1 MKGRDVFMESLL
13 AHGVD
18 AIFGN
23 PGTTEN
29 PLLDSLTD
37 YPSLTYYVAL
47 QESIA
52 MSAASYHAQAKG
64 APSVVNLHVAP
75 GLGNAIGMAF
85 GALKANSPVLI
96 TAGQQDTRMRL
107 RDPLL
112 SYDLV
117 EMAKP
122 VVKWSAEPRTADEMG
137 PILARAFKIAMT
149 PPRGPVFISLPVDVM
164 SNETHILATSNQ
176 GTLTPGPASAEQ
188 IAELADRLS
197 KSSSP
202 AIIAGDDVTTFN
214 GFNSLVTIAEKCG
227 ACVFQ
232 EGIRVHSNFP
242 SNHPNYM
249 GRMPFHASAIKAL
262 LEKFDLVLLIGG
274 QFFEEL
280 WIDTDDMIPKETEV
294 IQIECS
300 AKQLEQNFPVS
311 YGIVADIEDTLNT
324 LAKCIEGGGSSDQR
338 NQAFIDNQKQA
349 KTAETARLEAQWN
362 NIPMSPSR
370 AAREVANALPDNA
383 IIVDESITNSG
394 EVASAIEIQLP
405 HQFYGGRGGGIG
417 QGIAGAIGIQIAHPS
432 SPVVCLSGDG
442 SAMYSIQALWSAAH
456 HDLPILFIIW
466 ANREYRVLK
475 HNLDIYRSRYDSA
488 SNKPYPHM
496 DLEHPIIDFVSIA
509 RGHGIEAKKIEDP
522 EEIAPAVE
530 KALSSKSATLLEIV
544 ISGKETNQP
553 S

>member
-1 MKGRDVFMESLL
+1 
-13 AHGVD
+13 
-18 AIFGN
+18 
-23 PGTTEN
+23 
-29 PLLDSLTD
+29 
-37 YPSLTYYVAL
+37 
-47 QESIA
+47 
-52 MSAASYHAQAKG
+52 
-64 APSVVNLHVAP
+64 
-75 GLGNAIGMAF
+75 
-85 GALKANSPVLI
+85 
-96 TAGQQDTRMRL
+96 
-107 RDPLL
+107 
-112 SYDLV
+112 
-117 EMAKP
+117 
-122 VVKWSAEPRTADEMG
+122 
-137 PILARAFKIAMT
+137 
-149 PPRGPVFISLPVDVM
+149 
-164 SNETHILATSNQ
+164 
-176 GTLTPGPASAEQ
+176 
-188 IAELADRLS
+188 
-197 KSSSP
+197 
-202 AIIAGDDVTTFN
+202 
-214 GFNSLVTIAEKCG
+214 
-227 ACVFQ
+227 
-232 EGIRVHSNFP
+232 
-242 SNHPNYM
+242 
-249 GRMPFHASAIKAL
+249 MPFHASAIKAL

-311 YGIVADIEDTLNT
+311 YGIVADIENTLNT
-324 LAKCIEGGGSSDQR
+324 LAKCIEGGGSSDKR

-544 ISGKETNQP
+544 ISGKEAKQP

>member
-1 MKGRDVFMESLL
+1 MRGRDVFMESLL

-29 PLLDSLTD
+29 PLLDCLSD
-37 YPSLTYYVAL
+37 YPGLNYYVAL

-52 MSAASYHAQAKG
+52 MSAASYYAQAKG
-64 APSVVNLHVAP
+64 SPSVVNLHVAP

-107 RDPLL
+107 REPLL

-164 SNETHILATSNQ
+164 SNETEIPVILNQ
-176 GTLTPGPASAEQ
+176 GTLIPGPANSEQ
-188 IAELADRLS
+188 IAELAARIS
-197 KSSSP
+197 RASSP
-202 AIIAGDDVTTFN
+202 AIIAGDDVSVFG
-214 GFNSLVTIAEKCG
+214 GFNALVTLAERIG
-227 ACVFQ
+227 ASVFQ
-232 EGIRVHSNFP
+232 EGIRVHNNFP
-242 SNHPNYM
+242 SNHPSYL
-249 GRMPFHASAIKAL
+249 GRMPFHASAINTSLAR
-262 LEKFDLVLLIGG
+262 FDLVLLIGG
-274 QFFEEL
+274 QFFEEI
-280 WIDTDDMIPKETEV
+280 WFDTDNMIPSEIEV
-294 IQIECS
+294 IQIESS

-311 YGIVADIEDTLNT
+311 YGVVADIGKTLST
-324 LAKCIEGGGSSDQR
+324 LVDHLEMSDSSDAR
-338 NQAFIDNQKQA
+338 NQVLLDNRKQVEN
-349 KTAETARLEAQWN
+349 AEKKRLEAQWHDS
-362 NIPMSPSR
+362 PMSPAR
-370 AAREVANALPDNA
+370 AAREVASALPDDV

-394 EVASAIEIQLP
+394 EVANAIDIHLP
-405 HQFYGGRGGGIG
+405 HRFYGGRGGGIG
-417 QGIAGAIGIQIAHPS
+417 QGIAGAIGIQIAHPT

-442 SAMYSIQALWSAAH
+442 SAMYSIQAIWSAAH
-456 HDLPILFIIW
+456 HKLPILFIIW

-475 HNLDIYRSRYDSA
+475 HNLDIYRTRYDSA

-496 DLEHPIIDFVSIA
+496 DLEQPVIDFVSIA
-509 RGHGIEAKKIEDP
+509 KGHGIDGEKIEDP
-522 EEIAPAVE
+522 EKVGPAIS
-530 KALSSKSATLLEIV
+530 KALNSKSATLLEIV
-544 ISGKETNQP
+544 ISGKEPKQP
-553 S
+553 G

>member
-1 MKGRDVFMESLL
+1 MRGRDVFMESLL

-29 PLLDSLTD
+29 PLLDSLSD
-37 YPSLTYYVAL
+37 YPGLTYYVAL

-52 MSAASYHAQAKG
+52 MSAASYYAQAQG
-64 APSVVNLHVAP
+64 SPSVVNLHVAP

-107 RDPLL
+107 REPLL

-137 PILARAFKIAMT
+137 PILAKAFKIAMT

-164 SNETHILATSNQ
+164 SNHTHIPAIVNQ
-176 GTLTPGPASAEQ
+176 GTLTPGPANAEQ
-188 IAELADRLS
+188 ITELADRLS
-197 KSSSP
+197 RSSSP
-202 AIIAGDDVTTFN
+202 AIIAGDDIAVFG
-214 GFNSLVTIAEKCG
+214 GFDSLVTLAEKIG
-227 ACVFQ
+227 ASVFQ

-242 SNHPNYM
+242 SNHPNYL
-249 GRMPFHASAIKAL
+249 GRMPFHASAIKTS

-274 QFFEEL
+274 QFFEEV
-280 WIDTDDMIPKETEV
+280 WFDTDNMIPKDTEV

-311 YGIVADIEDTLNT
+311 YGIVADIGTTLNA
-324 LAKCIEGGGSSDQR
+324 LAEYIESSDSSDSR
-338 NQAFIDNQKQA
+338 NQILIDNQKQA
-349 KTAETARLEAQWN
+349 KTAETARLEIQWN
-362 NIPMSPSR
+362 DIPMSPAR
-370 AAREVANALPDNA
+370 AAREVAKALPDDA

-394 EVASAIEIQLP
+394 EVANAIDIQLP

-417 QGIAGAIGIQIAHPS
+417 QGIAGAIGIQIAYPTS
-432 SPVVCLSGDG
+432 SVVCLSGDG

-456 HDLPILFIIW
+456 HKLPIVFIIW

-475 HNLDIYRSRYDSA
+475 HNLDIYRTRYDSA

-496 DLEHPIIDFVSIA
+496 DLEHPIVDFVSIA
-509 RGHGIEAKKIEDP
+509 KGHGVDAKKIEDP
-522 EEIAPAVE
+522 NEIGPAIA
-530 KALSSKSATLLEIV
+530 KALSSRSATLLEIV
-544 ISGKETNQP
+544 ISGKEGKQ
-553 S
+553 SS

>member
-1 MKGRDVFMESLL
+1 MRGRDVFMESLL

-29 PLLDSLTD
+29 PLLDSLSD
-37 YPSLTYYVAL
+37 YPGLTYYVAL

-52 MSAASYHAQAKG
+52 MSAASYYAQAQG
-64 APSVVNLHVAP
+64 SPSVVNLHVAP

-107 RDPLL
+107 REPLL

-137 PILARAFKIAMT
+137 PILAKAFKIAMT

-164 SNETHILATSNQ
+164 SNNTHIPAILNQ
-176 GTLTPGPASAEQ
+176 GTLTPGPANAEQ
-188 IAELADRLS
+188 ITELADRLS
-197 KSSSP
+197 RSSSP
-202 AIIAGDDVTTFN
+202 AIIAGDDIAVFG
-214 GFNSLVTIAEKCG
+214 GFDSLVTLAEKSG
-227 ACVFQ
+227 ASVFQ

-242 SNHPNYM
+242 SNHPNYL
-249 GRMPFHASAIKAL
+249 GRMPFHASAIKTS

-274 QFFEEL
+274 QFFEEV
-280 WIDTDDMIPKETEV
+280 WFDTDNMIPKDTEV

-311 YGIVADIEDTLNT
+311 YGIVADIGTTLNA
-324 LAKCIEGGGSSDQR
+324 LAEYIESSDSSDSR
-338 NQAFIDNQKQA
+338 NQILIDNQKQA
-349 KTAETARLEAQWN
+349 KTAETARLEIQWN
-362 NIPMSPSR
+362 DIPMSPAR
-370 AAREVANALPDNA
+370 AAREVAKALPDDA

-394 EVASAIEIQLP
+394 EVANAIDIQLP

-417 QGIAGAIGIQIAHPS
+417 QGIAGAIGIQIAHPT

-456 HDLPILFIIW
+456 HKLPILFIIW

-475 HNLDIYRSRYDSA
+475 HNLDIYRTRYDSA

-496 DLEHPIIDFVSIA
+496 DLEHPIVDFVSIA
-509 RGHGIEAKKIEDP
+509 KGHGVDAKKIEDP
-522 EEIAPAVE
+522 NEIGPAIA
-530 KALSSKSATLLEIV
+530 KALSSGSATLLEIV
-544 ISGKETNQP
+544 ISGKEGKQ
-553 S
+553 SS

>member
-1 MKGRDVFMESLL
+1 MRGRDVFMESLL

-29 PLLDSLTD
+29 PLLDSLSD
-37 YPSLTYYVAL
+37 YPGLTYYVAL

-52 MSAASYHAQAKG
+52 MSAASYYAQAQG
-64 APSVVNLHVAP
+64 SPSVVNLHVAP

-107 RDPLL
+107 REPLL

-137 PILARAFKIAMT
+137 PILAKAFKIAMT

-164 SNETHILATSNQ
+164 SNNTHIPAILNQ
-176 GTLTPGPASAEQ
+176 GTLTPGPANAEQ
-188 IAELADRLS
+188 ITELADRLS
-197 KSSSP
+197 RSSSP
-202 AIIAGDDVTTFN
+202 AIIAGDDIVVFG
-214 GFNSLVTIAEKCG
+214 GFDSLVTLAEKSG
-227 ACVFQ
+227 ASVFQ

-242 SNHPNYM
+242 SNHPNYL
-249 GRMPFHASAIKAL
+249 GRMPFHASAIKTS

-274 QFFEEL
+274 QFFEEV
-280 WIDTDDMIPKETEV
+280 WFDTDNMIPKDTEV

-311 YGIVADIEDTLNT
+311 YGIVADIGTTLNA
-324 LAKCIEGGGSSDQR
+324 LAEYIESSDSSDSR
-338 NQAFIDNQKQA
+338 NQILIDNQKQA
-349 KTAETARLEAQWN
+349 KTAETARLEIQWN
-362 NIPMSPSR
+362 DIPMSPAR
-370 AAREVANALPDNA
+370 AAREVAKALPDDA

-394 EVASAIEIQLP
+394 EVANAIDIQLP

-417 QGIAGAIGIQIAHPS
+417 QGIAGAIGIQIAHPTS
-432 SPVVCLSGDG
+432 SVVCLSGDG
-442 SAMYSIQALWSAAH
+442 SAMYSIQAIWSAAH
-456 HDLPILFIIW
+456 HKLPIVFIIW

-475 HNLDIYRSRYDSA
+475 HNLDIYRTRYDSA

-496 DLEHPIIDFVSIA
+496 DLEHPIVDFVSIA
-509 RGHGIEAKKIEDP
+509 KGHGVDAKKIEDP
-522 EEIAPAVE
+522 NEIGPAIA
-530 KALSSKSATLLEIV
+530 KALSSRSATLLEIV
-544 ISGKETNQP
+544 ISGKEGKQ
-553 S
+553 SS